1 MAQLDKKPDWVKE
14 REERHLKPD
23 AKPEWVTKKEQQEKA
38 AQAEEQQRLL
48 HEQREAE
55 KREKEAKRRKKEQ
68 LKREEQEAKERERER
83 KKIAEKEELK
93 RRIAEKEA
101 AKRQKAEEK
110 TQKATQRAPKKQNRK
125 IRKRII
131 IAAVLAGV
139 VMLFFGN
146 PIVRNV
152 QEAFYPSDA
161 PDYTAAIQ
169 AAAKEQK
176 TFAIDN
182 GWFVKINPDK
192 TVSCYSYSFDDDYN
206 AIRFTKLDPNPLR
219 DWRGITAV
227 ALDYR
232 TVVGLQDTGR
242 LLEGNLS
249 SDPDDP
255 NEYKYYYYTGI
266 QSTDNK
272 NIIDFSM
279 HYSDVFALKSNGTVI
294 NLGKTDDRNKGCD
307 GMREIAAVS
316 AEYDEAVGLKADGSV
331 ACSNSLDRL
340 YSFSYWRNIAM
351 IQFDQEMPMGLRK
364 NGTIIHNTKKL
375 FEHEDSWQDII
386 AFSGSFYIAVGV
398 KNDGT
403 VLLDKH
409 IDEKNVVREREINME
424 ALSDWKDVAA
434 VNTYASIAVCK
445 DKNGVFHLRN
455 TAKMT
460 KNDVGRDS
468 FYHIVNE

>member
-110 TQKATQRAPKKQNRK
+110 KQKATQRAPKKQNRK

-131 IAAVLAGV
+131 IAAVLAV
-139 VMLFFGN
+139 IVFLIFGD
-146 PIVRNV
+146 PIIRNV

-161 PDYTAAIQ
+161 PDYTAAIR
-169 AAAKEQK
+169 AAVKEQK
-176 TFAIDN
+176 TFAIDHS
-182 GWFVKINPDK
+182 WFVKINPDK
-192 TVSCYSYSFDDDYN
+192 TVSCYSYSFDDDFN
-206 AIRFTKLDPNPLR
+206 AIRFTKLDPNPLQY
-219 DWRGITAV
+219 WRGITAI
-227 ALDYR
+227 ALHGG

-242 LLEGNLS
+242 LLEGDLY
-249 SDPDDP
+249 SDPDTP

-279 HYSDVFALKSNGTVI
+279 DYHNVFALKSNGTVI
-294 NLGKTDDRNKGCD
+294 NLGRTEDRNEGCD
-307 GMREIAAVS
+307 GMREIVAVS
-316 AEYDEAVGLKADGSV
+316 GELGLKADDSV
-331 ACSNSLDRL
+331 ACSGSLHWL
-340 YSFSYWRNIAM
+340 FGCSYWRNIAM

-364 NGTIIHNTKKL
+364 NGTIIYNTKKL

-409 IDEKNVVREREINME
+409 IDTEREINME

-455 TAKMT
+455 TQKMT
-460 KNDVGRDS
+460 KKDIASES
-468 FYHIVNE
+468 FDIIVNA

>member
-110 TQKATQRAPKKQNRK
+110 KQKATQRAPKKQNRK

-131 IAAVLAGV
+131 IAAVLAV
-139 VMLFFGN
+139 IVFLFFGD
-146 PIVRNV
+146 PIIRNV

-161 PDYTAAIQ
+161 PDYTAAIR
-169 AAAKEQK
+169 AAVKEQK
-176 TFAIDN
+176 TFAIGHD
-182 GWFVKINPDK
+182 WFVKINPDK
-192 TVSCYSYSFDDDYN
+192 TVSCYAYSFDDDFN
-206 AIRFTKLDPNPLR
+206 AIRFTKRDPNPLR

-227 ALDYR
+227 ALHYS

-242 LLEGNLS
+242 LLEGDLNI
-249 SDPDDP
+249 DPDSQINP
-255 NEYKYYYYTGI
+255 KYYTGI

-272 NIIDFSM
+272 DITDFSM
-279 HYSDVFALKSNGTVI
+279 DYHNVFALKSNGTVI
-294 NLGKTDDRNKGCD
+294 NLGRTEDRNEGCD
-307 GMREIAAVS
+307 GMREIVAVS
-316 AEYDEAVGLKADGSV
+316 GKLGLKADGSV
-331 ACSNSLDRL
+331 ACSGSGLWLN
-340 YSFSYWRNIAM
+340 SFSYWRNIAM
-351 IQFDQEMPMGLRK
+351 IQFDQEMHMGLRK
-364 NGTIIHNTKKL
+364 NGTIIHNTEKR

-386 AFSGSFYIAVGV
+386 AFSGSSYIAVGV

-409 IDEKNVVREREINME
+409 IYSEKEINME

-434 VNTYASIAVCK
+434 IHTYDSIAVCK

>member
-55 KREKEAKRRKKEQ
+55 KRKKEAKRRKKEQ

-110 TQKATQRAPKKQNRK
+110 KQKATQRAPKKQNRK

-131 IAAVLAGV
+131 IAAVLAVIVFLIFGV
-139 VMLFFGN
+139 
-146 PIVRNV
+146 PIIRNV

-161 PDYTAAIQ
+161 PDYTAAIR
-169 AAAKEQK
+169 AAVKEQK
-176 TFAIDN
+176 TFAIDHS
-182 GWFVKINPDK
+182 WFVKINPDK
-192 TVSCYSYSFDDDYN
+192 TVSCYAYTFDDDYN
-206 AIRFTKLDPNPLR
+206 ATRFTKLDPNPLR
-219 DWRGITAV
+219 DWRGITAI
-227 ALDYR
+227 ALHGG

-242 LLEGNLS
+242 LLEGDLY
-249 SDPDDP
+249 SDPDTP

-272 NIIDFSM
+272 DITDFSM
-279 HYSDVFALKSNGTVI
+279 DYQNVFALKSNGTVI
-294 NLGKTDDRNKGCD
+294 NLGRTEDRNEGCD
-307 GMREIAAVS
+307 GMREIVAVS
-316 AEYDEAVGLKADGSV
+316 GELGLKADGSV
-331 ACSNSLDRL
+331 ACSGSGLWLNN
-340 YSFSYWRNIAM
+340 FSYWRNIAM
-351 IQFDQEMPMGLRK
+351 IQFDQEMHMGLRK

-386 AFSGSFYIAVGV
+386 AFSGSSYIAVGV

-409 IDEKNVVREREINME
+409 IYSEKEINME

-434 VNTYASIAVCK
+434 IHTFGSIAVCK

>member
-38 AQAEEQQRLL
+38 AQAEGQQRLL

-232 TVVGLQDTGR
+232 TVVGLQDTGK
-242 LLEGNLS
+242 LLEGCLIYP
-249 SDPDDP
+249 PDSQS
-255 NEYKYYYYTGI
+255 NAKYYTGI
-266 QSTDNK
+266 QSADNK
-272 NIIDFSM
+272 EITDFSLDY
-279 HYSDVFALKSNGTVI
+279 HNVFALKSNGTVI

-340 YSFSYWRNIAM
+340 YSFSYWRNISM

>member
-131 IAAVLAGV
+131 IAAVLAV
-139 VMLFFGN
+139 IVFLFFGV
-146 PIVRNV
+146 PIIRNV

-169 AAAKEQK
+169 AAVKEQK
-176 TFAIDN
+176 TFAIDY
-182 GWFVKINPDK
+182 GTFVKINPDK
-192 TVSCYSYSFDDDYN
+192 TVSCYAYTFDDDYN

-227 ALDYR
+227 ALHYN

-242 LLEGNLS
+242 LLEGDLNI
-249 SDPDDP
+249 DPDSGI
-255 NEYKYYYYTGI
+255 NAKYYTGI

-272 NIIDFSM
+272 DITDFSM
-279 HYSDVFALKSNGTVI
+279 DYHNVFALKSNGTVI
-294 NLGKTDDRNKGCD
+294 NLGRTEDRNEGCD
-307 GMREIAAVS
+307 GMREIVAVS
-316 AEYDEAVGLKADGSV
+316 GELGLKADGSV
-331 ACSNSLDRL
+331 ACSGSLPWL
-340 YSFSYWRNIAM
+340 FGCSYWRNIAM
-351 IQFDQEMPMGLRK
+351 IQFDQEMHMGLRK
-364 NGTIIHNTKKL
+364 NGTIIHNTEKR

-409 IDEKNVVREREINME
+409 IDDKNVVREREINME

-434 VNTYASIAVCK
+434 IHTYDSIAVCK

>member
-110 TQKATQRAPKKQNRK
+110 KQKATQRAPKKQNRK

-131 IAAVLAGV
+131 IAAVLAV
-139 VMLFFGN
+139 IVFLFFGV
-146 PIVRNV
+146 PIIRNV

-169 AAAKEQK
+169 AAVKEQK
-176 TFAIDN
+176 TFAIDY
-182 GWFVKINPDK
+182 GTFVKINPDK
-192 TVSCYSYSFDDDYN
+192 TVSCYAYTFDDDYN

-227 ALDYR
+227 ALHDW

-242 LLEGNLS
+242 LLEGDLNI
-249 SDPDDP
+249 DPDSGI
-255 NEYKYYYYTGI
+255 NAKYYTGI

-272 NIIDFSM
+272 DITDFSM
-279 HYSDVFALKSNGTVI
+279 DYQNVFALKSNGTVI
-294 NLGKTDDRNKGCD
+294 NLGKTDDRNEGCD
-307 GMREIAAVS
+307 GMREIVAVS
-316 AEYDEAVGLKADGSV
+316 GELGLKADGSV
-331 ACSNSLDRL
+331 ACSGSGLWLNN
-340 YSFSYWRNIAM
+340 FSYWRNIAM
-351 IQFDQEMPMGLRK
+351 IQFDQEMHMGLRK

-386 AFSGSFYIAVGV
+386 AFSGSSYIAVGV

-409 IDEKNVVREREINME
+409 IYSEKEINME

-434 VNTYASIAVCK
+434 IHTYDSIAVCK

>member
-227 ALDYR
+227 ALDSW

-242 LLEGNLS
+242 LLEGNLR
-249 SDPDDP
+249 SDPDSQS
-255 NEYKYYYYTGI
+255 NAKYYTGI

-272 NIIDFSM
+272 DITDFSM
-279 HYSDVFALKSNGTVI
+279 DYHNVFALKSNGTVI
-294 NLGKTDDRNKGCD
+294 NLGRTEDRNEGCD
-307 GMREIAAVS
+307 GMREIVAVS
-316 AEYDEAVGLKADGSV
+316 GELGLKADGSV
-331 ACSNSLDRL
+331 ACSGSGLWLNN
-340 YSFSYWRNIAM
+340 FSYWRNIAM
-351 IQFDQEMPMGLRK
+351 IQFDQEMDMGLRK

-434 VNTYASIAVCK
+434 VHTHVSIAVCK

>member
-110 TQKATQRAPKKQNRK
+110 KQKATQRAPKKQNRK

-131 IAAVLAGV
+131 IAAVLAVIVFLIFGV
-139 VMLFFGN
+139 
-146 PIVRNV
+146 PIIRNV
-152 QEAFYPSDA
+152 REAFYPSDA

-176 TFAIDN
+176 TFAIDLR
-182 GWFVKINPDK
+182 WFVKINPDK

-206 AIRFTKLDPNPLR
+206 AVQFKKLDPNPLR

-227 ALDYR
+227 ALDSW

-242 LLEGNLS
+242 LLEGNLR
-249 SDPDDP
+249 SDPDSQS
-255 NEYKYYYYTGI
+255 NAKYYTGI

-279 HYSDVFALKSNGTVI
+279 DYHNVFALKSNGTVI

-316 AEYDEAVGLKADGSV
+316 AEYGEAVGLKADGSV
-331 ACSNSLDRL
+331 ACSNLLDRL

-351 IQFDQEMPMGLRK
+351 IQFDQEMEMGLRK
-364 NGTIIHNTKKL
+364 NGTIIYNTTNKL

-403 VLLDKH
+403 VLLDKR
-409 IDEKNVVREREINME
+409 IYSEREINME

-434 VNTYASIAVCK
+434 IHTYDSIAVCK